1 MLLSVAKALN
11 WTRLMLVRPGFAQFG
26 KSYTG
31 VCVSALKVLCS
42 STWTTGPL
50 ALKRSTTKWVRV
62 SSWGGLTLAEAQVA
76 LEERGVVVPGT
87 NYIGYRTAWH
97 RSGKIVKVEP
107 SSGNSKNTTEVSK

>member
-1 MLLSVAKALN
+1 MDNRTFSVE
-11 WTRLMLVRPGFAQFG
+11 TIYHQMGESEFF
-26 KSYTG
+26 
-31 VCVSALKVLCS
+31 
-42 STWTTGPL
+42 
-50 ALKRSTTKWVRV
+50 
-62 SSWGGLTLAEAQVA
+62 GGLTLAEAQVA